1 MHCALGQGMSSL
13 EAGAAT
19 QVTVNLVGASS
30 VSGSGNGLFLYDLQS
45 VETLSTAFQSNRA
58 SLETL
63 CLFLI
68 SIQTNGPNSATHPHC
83 WERWGVTA

>member
-68 SIQTNGPNSATHPHC
+68 SIQTNGSNSATHPHC